1 MVDQIL
7 ILKLHHGNNLYITK
21 KKTETMRKKLYFHH
35 LLLGMA
41 IFMCSCSENEDSI
54 PASPGDAISFSAAT
68 PQSRTYYS
76 DSLQLD
82 WEADDQIGIYSAEAN
97 ALTEDQDKPKNAE
110 YKITPIYNDG
120 DHKHH
125 ADFVPVRDVLKWGS
139 YDDHTF
145 YGAYPA
151 ERIETYPDEV
161 DMKGI
166 FQMKYMTNQVC
177 TVNPLDNNTNMYTTT
192 PDMKNAYM
200 VAKNTLPPTSDEH
213 VLLTFRPVMTTLQ
226 INVTAG
232 STGSDIGTGI
242 IPEPTTITGVSVIMP
257 KALKDGKFLYNV
269 DKSKLKEGSVLDD
282 TKESVFVSF
291 NNNGERYIKLNPG
304 EKISFLV
311 FLPPVLM
318 DGSTGDAA
326 KLRIHTTGYQN
337 YVIPMNVNLQQE
349 YKFDI
354 ILPDFDPERIQPNNW
369 MSYMDGKVYVSQL
382 SIPGSYR
389 NLQSIPAGNLLNM
402 GVRALD
408 LRSATG
414 DEMKTI
420 TEEIESFL
428 KNNDQE
434 FVIALCGDV
443 STVSST
449 KMIDFNADMTL
460 ANARGKIL
468 VINENMS
475 DITFYNDYSEDK
487 YNENEAK
494 YVIDNLIR
502 IGNNVSRAW
511 TVTYCAYDNM
521 PKYIVKS
528 SNKAIYDHIVNTQEV
543 NTGIVMIPYACTENV
558 VGESSTGPVERFQ
571 TYGDLFTQSIID
583 CNFKFIHQFANK

>member
-1 MVDQIL
+1 
-7 ILKLHHGNNLYITK
+7 
-21 KKTETMRKKLYFHH
+21 MRRKLYFHH

-41 IFMCSCSENEDSI
+41 IFMGSCRENEDSI
-54 PASPGDAISFSAAT
+54 PANPGDAISFSAAM

-76 DSLQLD
+76 EWLQLD
-82 WEADDQIGIYSAEAN
+82 WEKDDQIGIYSAEAN

-110 YKITPIYNDG
+110 YKITKIYNDEG
-120 DHKHH
+120 HEHH
-125 ADFVPVRDVLKWGS
+125 ADFAPVGDGLKWGS
-139 YDDHTF
+139 YNDHTF

-151 ERIETYPDEV
+151 ERIEAYPDER
-161 DMKGI
+161 DMKGM
-166 FQMKYMTNQVC
+166 FEMKYMTNQVC
-177 TVNPLDNNTNMYTTT
+177 SVSSTVSPYTTT

-200 VAKNTLPPTSDEH
+200 VAKNTLPPISDEH

-257 KALKDGKFLYNV
+257 RALNNGEFLYDV
-269 DKSKLKEGSVLDD
+269 DNSKLKEGSVLDD

-291 NNNGERYIKLNPG
+291 NNNGERYIKLNAG

-337 YVIPMNVNLQQE
+337 YAIPMNVNLQQE

-354 ILPDFDPERIQPNNW
+354 KLPDFDPERIQPNNW
-369 MSYMDGKVYVSQL
+369 MSYMDDRVYVWQL

-389 NLQSIPAGNLLNM
+389 KLQSIPAGNLLNM

-420 TEEIESFL
+420 TGEIKSFL
-428 KNNDQE
+428 DQNSQE
-434 FVIALCGDV
+434 FVIALCGAG
-443 STVSST
+443 SSISSD
-449 KMIDFNADMTL
+449 KVISFNADMTL
-460 ANARGKIL
+460 AQARGKIL
-468 VINENMS
+468 VINEDDS
-475 DITFYNDYSEDK
+475 DITFNYYYTDSNTAISKLTAIGK
-487 YNENEAK
+487 YT
-494 YVIDNLIR
+494 D
-502 IGNNVSRAW
+502 RAW
-511 TVTYCAYDNM
+511 TVTYCANDNM
-521 PKYIVKS
+521 SQSEVGS
-528 SNKAIYDHIVNTQEV
+528 SNKAIYEHIVNTQEG
-543 NTGIVMIPYACTENV
+543 NTGIVMIPYACTQKISGEPGTGM
-558 VGESSTGPVERFQ
+558 VGYIP

-583 CNFKFIHQFANK
+583 CNFKFIHQFANQ

>member
-1 MVDQIL
+1 
-7 ILKLHHGNNLYITK
+7 
-21 KKTETMRKKLYFHH
+21 MRKKLYFHQ
-35 LLLGMA
+35 LLLGLA
-41 IFMCSCSENEDSI
+41 FFMSSCSENEDSI
-54 PASPGDAISFSAAT
+54 PANPGDAISFSAAT
-68 PQSRTYYS
+68 PQSRTCYS
-76 DSLQLD
+76 ESEWLQLD
-82 WEADDQIGIYSAEAN
+82 WEKDDQIGIYSAEAN

-110 YKITPIYNDG
+110 YKITTIYNDEG
-120 DHKHH
+120 HEHH
-125 ADFVPVRDVLKWGS
+125 ADFAPVGYGLKWGS
-139 YDDHTF
+139 YYDHTF

-151 ERIETYPDEV
+151 ERIETYPNEEN
-161 DMKGI
+161 MKGI

-177 TVNPLDNNTNMYTTT
+177 TVSSVENSVYNTT

-200 VAKNTLPPTSDEH
+200 VAKNTLPPNSKDH
-213 VLLTFRPVMTTLQ
+213 VLLSFRPVMTTLQ

-232 STGSDIGTGI
+232 STSSDIGTGI

-257 KALKDGKFLYNV
+257 RALKDGKFLYDV
-269 DKSKLKEGSVLDD
+269 DKSTLKEGSVLDG

-291 NNNGERYIKLNPG
+291 DNNGERYIKLNAG
-304 EKISFLV
+304 EKISFLA

-318 DGSTGDAA
+318 DGTEGNAA

-354 ILPDFDPERIQPNNW
+354 KLPDFDPERIQPNNW
-369 MSYMDGKVYVSQL
+369 MSYMDDKVYVWQL

-420 TEEIESFL
+420 TGEIESFL
-428 KNNDQE
+428 DKNSQE
-434 FVIALCGDV
+434 FVIALCKVG
-443 STVSST
+443 SSISSDN
-449 KMIDFNADMTL
+449 KVISFNADMTL
-460 ANARGKIL
+460 AEARGKIL
-468 VINENMS
+468 VIHEGDS
-475 DITFYNDYSEDK
+475 GITFNDYNDSNTAISTLTAIGK
-487 YNENEAK
+487 YT
-494 YVIDNLIR
+494 D
-502 IGNNVSRAW
+502 RAW

-521 PKYIVKS
+521 LQSEVEI
-528 SNKAIYDHIVNTQEV
+528 SNKAIYGHIVKTQEG
-543 NTGIVMIPYACTENV
+543 NTGIVMIPYACTQNV
-558 VGESSTGPVERFQ
+558 GGEPGSGIPKLYH

>member
-1 MVDQIL
+1 M
-7 ILKLHHGNNLYITK
+7 
-21 KKTETMRKKLYFHH
+21 
-35 LLLGMA
+35 LGMA
-41 IFMCSCSENEDSI
+41 IFMSSCSENEDSI
-54 PASPGDAISFSAAT
+54 PANPGDAISFSAAT

-76 DSLQLD
+76 SKLQLD
-82 WEADDQIGIYSAEAN
+82 WVEDDRIGIYSAEAN
-97 ALTEDQDKPKNAE
+97 ELDADKNKPKNAE
-110 YKITPIYNDG
+110 YEITNIYNDEV
-120 DHKHH
+120 HEHH
-125 ADFVPVRDVLKWGS
+125 ADFTHVGNVLKWGS
-139 YDDHTF
+139 YNDHTF

-151 ERIETYPDEV
+151 ERIETYPDEG
-161 DMKGI
+161 DMKGM
-166 FQMKYMTNQVC
+166 FEMKYMTNQVC

-200 VAKNTLPPTSDEH
+200 VAKKTLPPNSKDH

-257 KALKDGKFLYNV
+257 GALKDGEFLYDV
-269 DKSKLKEGSVLDD
+269 DNRKLKEGSVLDG

-291 NNNGERYIKLNPG
+291 NNNGKRYIKLNPG

-318 DGSTGDAA
+318 DGTEGNAA

-354 ILPDFDPERIQPNNW
+354 KLPDFDPERIQPNNW
-369 MSYMDGKVYVSQL
+369 MSYMDDKVYVWQL

-420 TEEIESFL
+420 TGEIESFL
-428 KNNDQE
+428 DKNSQE
-434 FVIALCGDV
+434 FVIALCNAG
-443 STVSST
+443 SSISSD
-449 KMIDFNADMTL
+449 KVISFSAEMTL
-460 ANARGKIL
+460 AEARGKIL
-468 VINENMS
+468 VINEGDS
-475 DITFYNDYSEDK
+475 GITFNDYTDS
-487 YNENEAK
+487 NTA
-494 YVIDNLIR
+494 ISTLTA
-502 IGNNVSRAW
+502 IGRYTDRAW
-511 TVTYCAYDNM
+511 TVTYCAYDEMSESDIAN
-521 PKYIVKS
+521 
-528 SNKAIYDHIVNTQEV
+528 SNKAIYEHIVNTQEG
-543 NTGIVMIPYACTENV
+543 NTGIVMIPYACTQKISNSGSGV
-558 VGESSTGPVERFQ
+558 VGYIS

-583 CNFKFIHQFANK
+583 CNFKFIHQFAN

>member
-1 MVDQIL
+1 
-7 ILKLHHGNNLYITK
+7 
-21 KKTETMRKKLYFHH
+21 MRRKLYFHH

-41 IFMCSCSENEDSI
+41 IFMGSCSENEDSI
-54 PASPGDAISFSAAT
+54 PASPGDAISFSAAS

-76 DSLQLD
+76 DWLQLD
-82 WEADDQIGIYSAEAN
+82 WVKDDQIGIYSAEAN

-110 YKITPIYNDG
+110 YKITTIYNDE

-125 ADFVPVRDVLKWGS
+125 ADFAPVGDGLKWGS
-139 YDDHTF
+139 YNDHTF

-200 VAKNTLPPTSDEH
+200 VAKKTLPPNSKDH

-269 DKSKLKEGSVLDD
+269 DNSKLNDGTVLKG

-291 NNNGERYIKLNPG
+291 DKNGERYIKLNAG

-311 FLPPVLM
+311 FLPPVPM

-354 ILPDFDPERIQPNNW
+354 KLPDFDPERIQPNNW
-369 MSYMDGKVYVSQL
+369 MSYMDNKVYISQL

-414 DEMKTI
+414 DGMKTI

-428 KNNDQE
+428 DKNSQE
-434 FVIALCGDV
+434 FVIALCKAR
-443 STVSST
+443 SSISSD
-449 KMIDFNADMTL
+449 KVISFNADMTL
-460 ANARGKIL
+460 DDARGNIL
-468 VINENMS
+468 VINEGDS
-475 DITFYNDYSEDK
+475 GITFKDYNNSET
-487 YNENEAK
+487 A
-494 YVIDNLIR
+494 ISTLTA
-502 IGNNVSRAW
+502 IGNNTDREW
-511 TVTYCAYDNM
+511 TVTYCANDDM
-521 PKYIVKS
+521 LQSEVGS
-528 SNKAIYDHIVNTQEV
+528 SNKAIYDHIVKTQEG
-543 NTGIVMIPYACTENV
+543 NTGIVMIPYACTQNV
-558 VGESSTGPVERFQ
+558 GGESSTGPVERFQ

>member
-1 MVDQIL
+1 
-7 ILKLHHGNNLYITK
+7 
-21 KKTETMRKKLYFHH
+21 MRKKLYFHH
-35 LLLGMA
+35 LMLGMA
-41 IFMCSCSENEDSI
+41 IFMSSCSENEDSI
-54 PASPGDAISFSAAT
+54 PASPGDAISFSATT

-76 DSLQLD
+76 DWLQLD
-82 WEADDQIGIYSAEAN
+82 WVEDDRIGIYSAEAK
-97 ALTEDQDKPKNAE
+97 ALEADINKPKNAAV
-110 YKITPIYNDG
+110 YKITTIYNDE

-125 ADFVPVRDVLKWGS
+125 ADFAPVGDGLKWGS
-139 YDDHTF
+139 YNDHTF

-177 TVNPLDNNTNMYTTT
+177 SVSPVENSVYNTT

-257 KALKDGKFLYNV
+257 RALKDGKFLYDV
-269 DKSKLKEGSVLDD
+269 DKSTLKEGSVLDG

-291 NNNGERYIKLNPG
+291 DYNDERYIKLNAG
-304 EKISFLV
+304 EKISFLA

-318 DGSTGDAA
+318 DGTEGNAA

-337 YVIPMNVNLQQE
+337 YVIPMNVDLQQE

-354 ILPDFDPERIQPNNW
+354 KLPDFAPERIQPNNW
-369 MSYMDGKVYVSQL
+369 MSYMDDKVYVWQL

-420 TEEIESFL
+420 TGEIESFL
-428 KNNDQE
+428 DKNSQE
-434 FVIALCGDV
+434 FVIALCNAG
-443 STVSST
+443 SSISSD
-449 KMIDFNADMTL
+449 KKVISFSAEMTL
-460 ANARGKIL
+460 AEARGKIL
-468 VINENMS
+468 VINEGDS
-475 DITFYNDYSEDK
+475 GITFNDYTDSNAAISTLTAIGK
-487 YNENEAK
+487 YT
-494 YVIDNLIR
+494 D
-502 IGNNVSRAW
+502 RAW

-521 PKYIVKS
+521 SQSEVGS
-528 SNKAIYDHIVNTQEV
+528 SNKAIYDHIVKTQEG
-543 NTGIVMIPYACTENV
+543 NTGIVMIPYACTQKILNSGSGV
-558 VGESSTGPVERFQ
+558 VDYIS

>member
-1 MVDQIL
+1 
-7 ILKLHHGNNLYITK
+7 
-21 KKTETMRKKLYFHH
+21 MRKKLYFHQ
-35 LLLGMA
+35 LLLGLA

-76 DSLQLD
+76 DWLQLD
-82 WEADDQIGIYSAEAN
+82 WEKYDRIGIYSAEAN
-97 ALTEDQDKPKNAE
+97 ELEADKNKPKNAE
-110 YKITPIYNDG
+110 YEITKIYNDEV
-120 DHKHH
+120 HEHH
-125 ADFVPVRDVLKWGS
+125 ADFIPVRDILKWGS

-151 ERIETYPDEV
+151 ERIEAYPDEG
-161 DMKGI
+161 DLKGI

-177 TVNPLDNNTNMYTTT
+177 SVSSSTSPYTTT

-200 VAKNTLPPTSDEH
+200 VAKNILPPTSDEH

-269 DKSKLKEGSVLDD
+269 DKSKLNDGSVLDR

-291 NNNGERYIKLNPG
+291 DNNGERYIKLDAG

-354 ILPDFDPERIQPNNW
+354 KLPNFDPERIQPNNW

-408 LRSATG
+408 LRSATE
-414 DEMKTI
+414 DEIKTI
-420 TEEIESFL
+420 TGEIESFL
-428 KNNDQE
+428 DKNSQE
-434 FVIALCGDV
+434 FVIALCNAG
-443 STVSST
+443 SSISSN
-449 KMIDFNADMTL
+449 MAFNADMTL
-460 ANARGKIL
+460 AEARGKIL
-468 VINENMS
+468 VINEGDS
-475 DITFYNDYSEDK
+475 GITFNGYTDSKTAISTLTDIGK
-487 YNENEAK
+487 YT
-494 YVIDNLIR
+494 D
-502 IGNNVSRAW
+502 RAC

-521 PKYIVKS
+521 PQDIVKS
-528 SNKAIYDHIVNTQEV
+528 SNKAIYDHIVKTQEG
-543 NTGIVMIPYACTENV
+543 NTGIVMIPYACTQNV
-558 VGESSTGPVERFQ
+558 GGGPGAGKPQLFQ

-583 CNFKFIHQFANK
+583 CNFKFIHQFAN

>member
-1 MVDQIL
+1 
-7 ILKLHHGNNLYITK
+7 
-21 KKTETMRKKLYFHH
+21 MRKKLYFHH

-41 IFMCSCSENEDSI
+41 IFMGSCSKNEDSI
-54 PASPGDAISFSAAT
+54 PANPGDAISFSAAT

-76 DSLQLD
+76 EWLQLD
-82 WEADDQIGIYSAEAN
+82 WEENDQIGIYSAEAN
-97 ALTEDQDKPKNAE
+97 ALEADKDKPKSAK
-110 YKITPIYNDG
+110 YIITEIIEESG
-120 DHKHH
+120 HEHH
-125 ADFVPVRDVLKWGS
+125 ANFAPVGDGLKWGS
-139 YDDHTF
+139 YNDHTF

-151 ERIETYPDEV
+151 KRIETYPNEGDL
-161 DMKGI
+161 KGI

-177 TVNPLDNNTNMYTTT
+177 TVSSSASPYTTT
-192 PDMKNAYM
+192 PNMKNAYM
-200 VAKNTLPPTSDEH
+200 VAKNTLPPTSDDH
-213 VLLTFRPVMTTLQ
+213 VLLSFKPVMTTLQ

-232 STGSDIGTGI
+232 RTGSDIGTGI

-257 KALKDGKFLYNV
+257 RALKDGKFLYNV
-269 DKSKLKEGSVLDD
+269 DNSKLNDGSVLEG

-291 NNNGERYIKLNPG
+291 DNNGERYIKLKAG

-318 DGSTGDAA
+318 DGNTGDAA

-354 ILPDFDPERIQPNNW
+354 KLPDFDPERIQPNNW
-369 MSYMDGKVYVSQL
+369 MSYMDDKVYVWQL

-420 TEEIESFL
+420 TGEIESFL
-428 KNNDQE
+428 NNNSQE
-434 FVIALCGDV
+434 FVIALCGDG

-460 ANARGKIL
+460 AEARGKIL

-494 YVIDNLIR
+494 YVIDNLIS
-502 IGNNVSRAW
+502 IGNNVSKAW

-521 PKYIVKS
+521 SQSEVGS
-528 SNKAIYDHIVNTQEV
+528 SNKAIYEHIVNTQEG
-543 NTGIVMIPYACTENV
+543 NTGIVMIPYACTQKILGESGSGV
-558 VGESSTGPVERFQ
+558 VGYIS

>member
-1 MVDQIL
+1 
-7 ILKLHHGNNLYITK
+7 
-21 KKTETMRKKLYFHH
+21 MRKKLYFHH
-35 LLLGMA
+35 LMLGMA
-41 IFMCSCSENEDSI
+41 IFMSSCSKNEDSI
-54 PASPGDAISFSAAT
+54 PANPGDAISFSAAT

-82 WEADDQIGIYSAEAN
+82 WVKYDRIGIYSAEAN
-97 ALTEDQDKPKNAE
+97 ALDADKDKPKSAE
-110 YKITPIYNDG
+110 YEITDIYNDEV
-120 DHKHH
+120 HEHH
-125 ADFVPVRDVLKWGS
+125 ADFTHVGNVLKWGS

-151 ERIETYPDEV
+151 ERIVTYPNEG

-200 VAKNTLPPTSDEH
+200 VAKKTLPPTSDDH
-213 VLLTFRPVMTTLQ
+213 VLLSFRPVMTTLQ

-257 KALKDGKFLYNV
+257 RALNNGEFLYDV
-269 DKSKLKEGSVLDD
+269 DNSELKEGSVLDD

-291 NNNGERYIKLNPG
+291 NNNGERYIKLNEG

-369 MSYMDGKVYVSQL
+369 MSYMDDKVYVSQL

-408 LRSATG
+408 LRSATE
-414 DEMKTI
+414 DEIKTI
-420 TEEIESFL
+420 TGEIESFL
-428 KNNDQE
+428 DQNSQE
-434 FVIALCGDV
+434 FVIALCAADG
-443 STVSST
+443 SISSD
-449 KMIDFNADMTL
+449 KVIPFYADMTL
-460 ANARGKIL
+460 AEARGGIL
-468 VINENMS
+468 VINKNMS
-475 DITFYNDYSEDK
+475 DITFNDYTNSETAISTLTD
-487 YNENEAK
+487 
-494 YVIDNLIR
+494 
-502 IGNNVSRAW
+502 IGKNINKVW
-511 TVTYCAYDNM
+511 TVTYCANDNM
-521 PKYIVKS
+521 SQSEVGS
-528 SNKAIYDHIVNTQEV
+528 SNKAIYDHIVKTQEG
-543 NTGIVMIPYACTENV
+543 NTGIVMIPYACTQNV
-558 VGESSTGPVERFQ
+558 GGGPGAGMP
-571 TYGDLFTQSIID
+571 TYGDLFAQSIID

>member
-1 MVDQIL
+1 
-7 ILKLHHGNNLYITK
+7 
-21 KKTETMRKKLYFHH
+21 MRKKLYFHH
-35 LLLGMA
+35 LMLGMA

-68 PQSRTYYS
+68 PQSRTCYS
-76 DSLQLD
+76 DSEWLQLD
-82 WEADDQIGIYSAEAN
+82 WVEDDRIGIYSAEAN

-110 YKITPIYNDG
+110 YIIYNDEG
-120 DHKHH
+120 HEHH
-125 ADFVPVRDVLKWGS
+125 ADFAPVDNVLKWGS
-139 YDDHTF
+139 YNDHTF

-151 ERIETYPDEV
+151 ERIEAYPNEG
-161 DMKGI
+161 DMKGM
-166 FQMKYMTNQVC
+166 FEMKYMTNQVC
-177 TVNPLDNNTNMYTTT
+177 SVSSSTSPYTTT

-257 KALKDGKFLYNV
+257 RALNNGEFLYDV
-269 DKSKLKEGSVLDD
+269 DNSELKEGSVLDD

-337 YVIPMNVNLQQE
+337 YVIPMNVDLQQE

-354 ILPDFDPERIQPNNW
+354 KLPDFDPERIQPNNW
-369 MSYMDGKVYVSQL
+369 MSYMDDKVYVSQL

-408 LRSATG
+408 LRLAG

-428 KNNDQE
+428 GKNSQE
-434 FVIALCGDV
+434 FVIALCKAG
-443 STVSST
+443 SSISS
-449 KMIDFNADMTL
+449 KKVKVIPFNADMTL
-460 ANARGKIL
+460 ADARGKIL
-468 VINENMS
+468 VINEVES
-475 DITFYNDYSEDK
+475 GITFNGYTDSNTAISTLTD
-487 YNENEAK
+487 
-494 YVIDNLIR
+494 
-502 IGNNVSRAW
+502 IGKNINKVW

-521 PKYIVKS
+521 PQDIVKS
-528 SNKAIYDHIVNTQEV
+528 SNKAIYDHIVKTQEG
-543 NTGIVMIPYACTENV
+543 NTGIVMIPYACTQNV
-558 VGESSTGPVERFQ
+558 GGGPGAGMQQLFQ

>member
-1 MVDQIL
+1 
-7 ILKLHHGNNLYITK
+7 
-21 KKTETMRKKLYFHH
+21 MRKKLYFHH
-35 LLLGMA
+35 LMLGMA
-41 IFMCSCSENEDSI
+41 IFMSSCSKNEDSI
-54 PASPGDAISFSAAT
+54 PANPGDAISFSAAT

-76 DSLQLD
+76 EWLQLD
-82 WEADDQIGIYSAEAN
+82 WVEDDRIGIYSAEAN
-97 ALTEDQDKPKNAE
+97 ALEADKNKPKNAE
-110 YKITPIYNDG
+110 YKIIKIYKDEG
-120 DHKHH
+120 HEHH
-125 ADFVPVRDVLKWGS
+125 ADFAPVGDGLKWGS
-139 YDDHTF
+139 YNDHTF

-151 ERIETYPDEV
+151 ERIETYPNEV

-177 TVNPLDNNTNMYTTT
+177 SVSSVENSVYNTT

-257 KALKDGKFLYNV
+257 KALKDGEFLYDV
-269 DKSKLKEGSVLDD
+269 DNSKLKEGSVLGA

-291 NNNGERYIKLNPG
+291 DYNGERYIKLKSG
-304 EKISFLV
+304 EKISFLA

-318 DGSTGDAA
+318 DGTEGNAA

-337 YVIPMNVNLQQE
+337 YVIPMDANLQQE

-354 ILPDFDPERIQPNNW
+354 KLPDFDPERIQPNNW
-369 MSYMDGKVYVSQL
+369 MSYMDDKVYIWQL

-414 DEMKTI
+414 DEMNTI
-420 TEEIESFL
+420 TGEIESFL
-428 KNNDQE
+428 NNNSQE
-434 FVIALCGDV
+434 FVIALCGDG

-460 ANARGKIL
+460 AEARGQIL
-468 VINENMS
+468 VINEGDS
-475 DITFYNDYSEDK
+475 GITFKDYTDSK
-487 YNENEAK
+487 TA
-494 YVIDNLIR
+494 ISTLTA
-502 IGNNVSRAW
+502 IGRYTDRAW
-511 TVTYCAYDNM
+511 TVTYCAYDKMSESDIAN
-521 PKYIVKS
+521 
-528 SNKAIYDHIVNTQEV
+528 SNKAIYEHIVNTQEG
-543 NTGIVMIPYACTENV
+543 NTGIVMIPYACTQKILNSGSGV
-558 VGESSTGPVERFQ
+558 VDYIS

-583 CNFKFIHQFANK
+583 CNFKFIHQFAN

>member
-1 MVDQIL
+1 
-7 ILKLHHGNNLYITK
+7 
-21 KKTETMRKKLYFHH
+21 MRKKLYFHH
-35 LLLGMA
+35 LMLGMA
-41 IFMCSCSENEDSI
+41 IFMSSCSENEDSI
-54 PASPGDAISFSAAT
+54 PANPGDAISFSAAT

-76 DSLQLD
+76 SKLQLD
-82 WEADDQIGIYSAEAN
+82 WVEDDRIGIYSAEAN
-97 ALTEDQDKPKNAE
+97 ELDADKNKPKNAE
-110 YKITPIYNDG
+110 YEITNIYNDEV
-120 DHKHH
+120 HEHH
-125 ADFVPVRDVLKWGS
+125 ADFTHVGNVLKWGS
-139 YDDHTF
+139 YNDHTF

-151 ERIETYPDEV
+151 ERIETYPDEG
-161 DMKGI
+161 DMKGM
-166 FQMKYMTNQVC
+166 FEMKYMTNQVC

-200 VAKNTLPPTSDEH
+200 VAKKTLPPNSKDH

-257 KALKDGKFLYNV
+257 GALKDGEFLYDV
-269 DKSKLKEGSVLDD
+269 DNRKLKEGSVLDG

-291 NNNGERYIKLNPG
+291 NNNGKRYIKLNPG

-318 DGSTGDAA
+318 DGTEGNAA

-354 ILPDFDPERIQPNNW
+354 KLPDFDPERIQPNNW
-369 MSYMDGKVYVSQL
+369 MSYMDDKVYVWQL

-420 TEEIESFL
+420 TGEIESFL
-428 KNNDQE
+428 DKNSQE
-434 FVIALCGDV
+434 FVIALCNAG
-443 STVSST
+443 SSISSD
-449 KMIDFNADMTL
+449 KVISFSAEMTL
-460 ANARGKIL
+460 AEARGKIL
-468 VINENMS
+468 VINEGDS
-475 DITFYNDYSEDK
+475 GITFNDYTDS
-487 YNENEAK
+487 NTA
-494 YVIDNLIR
+494 ISTLTA
-502 IGNNVSRAW
+502 IGRYTDRAW
-511 TVTYCAYDNM
+511 TVTYCAYDEMSESDIAN
-521 PKYIVKS
+521 
-528 SNKAIYDHIVNTQEV
+528 SNKAIYEHIVNTQEG
-543 NTGIVMIPYACTENV
+543 NTGIVMIPYACTQKISNSGSGV
-558 VGESSTGPVERFQ
+558 VGYIS

-583 CNFKFIHQFANK
+583 CNFKFIHQFAN

>member
-7 ILKLHHGNNLYITK
+7 ILELHHGNNLYITK

-54 PASPGDAISFSAAT
+54 PASPGDAISFSAAS

-76 DSLQLD
+76 SKLQLD
-82 WEADDQIGIYSAEAN
+82 WVEDDRIGIYSAEAN
-97 ALTEDQDKPKNAE
+97 ELDADKNKPKNAE
-110 YKITPIYNDG
+110 YEITNIYNDEV
-120 DHKHH
+120 HEHH
-125 ADFVPVRDVLKWGS
+125 ADFAHVDNVLKWGS
-139 YDDHTF
+139 YNDHTF

-151 ERIETYPDEV
+151 ERIETYPDGG
-161 DMKGI
+161 DMKGM
-166 FQMKYMTNQVC
+166 FEMKYMTNQVC
-177 TVNPLDNNTNMYTTT
+177 SVSSSTSPYTTT

-226 INVTAG
+226 INVTAA

-242 IPEPTTITGVSVIMP
+242 ISEPTTITGVSVIMP

-269 DKSKLKEGSVLDD
+269 DKSILNDGSVLDG

-291 NNNGERYIKLNPG
+291 DKNGERYIKLKPG

-311 FLPPVLM
+311 FLPPVPM

-354 ILPDFDPERIQPNNW
+354 KLPDFDPERIQPNNW
-369 MSYMDGKVYVSQL
+369 MSYMDDKVYVSQL

-408 LRSATG
+408 LRSATEDG
-414 DEMKTI
+414 MKTI
-420 TEEIESFL
+420 TKEIESFL
-428 KNNDQE
+428 DKNSQE
-434 FVIALCGDV
+434 FVIALCKAG
-443 STVSST
+443 SSISS
-449 KMIDFNADMTL
+449 KKVIPFNADMTL
-460 ANARGKIL
+460 ADARGKIL
-468 VINENMS
+468 VINEGDSGIKFNGYTDS
-475 DITFYNDYSEDK
+475 NTAISTLTAIGK
-487 YNENEAK
+487 YT
-494 YVIDNLIR
+494 D
-502 IGNNVSRAW
+502 RAW
-511 TVTYCAYDNM
+511 TVTYCANDDM
-521 PKYIVKS
+521 LQSEVGS
-528 SNKAIYDHIVNTQEV
+528 SNKAIYDHIVKTQEG
-543 NTGIVMIPYACTENV
+543 NTGIVMIPYACTQNV
-558 VGESSTGPVERFQ
+558 GGGPGAGMPQLFQ
-571 TYGDLFTQSIID
+571 TYGDLFAQSIID

>member
-1 MVDQIL
+1 
-7 ILKLHHGNNLYITK
+7 
-21 KKTETMRKKLYFHH
+21 
-35 LLLGMA
+35 
-41 IFMCSCSENEDSI
+41 
-54 PASPGDAISFSAAT
+54 
-68 PQSRTYYS
+68 
-76 DSLQLD
+76 
-82 WEADDQIGIYSAEAN
+82 
-97 ALTEDQDKPKNAE
+97 
-110 YKITPIYNDG
+110 
-120 DHKHH
+120 
-125 ADFVPVRDVLKWGS
+125 
-139 YDDHTF
+139 
-145 YGAYPA
+145 
-151 ERIETYPDEV
+151 
-161 DMKGI
+161 
-166 FQMKYMTNQVC
+166 
-177 TVNPLDNNTNMYTTT
+177 
-192 PDMKNAYM
+192 MKNAYM

-257 KALKDGKFLYNV
+257 GALKDGKFLYNV
-269 DKSKLKEGSVLDD
+269 DNSKLNDGSVLVG

-291 NNNGERYIKLNPG
+291 DNNGKRYIKLNPG

-354 ILPDFDPERIQPNNW
+354 KLPDFDPERIQPNNW
-369 MSYMDGKVYVSQL
+369 MSYMDDKVYVSQL

-414 DEMKTI
+414 DEMNTI
-420 TEEIESFL
+420 TKEIESFL
-428 KNNDQE
+428 DKNSQE

-449 KMIDFNADMTL
+449 RMNDFNADMTL

-468 VINENMS
+468 VINEGDS
-475 DITFYNDYSEDK
+475 GITFKDYKNSETAISTLTAIGK
-487 YNENEAK
+487 YT
-494 YVIDNLIR
+494 D
-502 IGNNVSRAW
+502 RAW
-511 TVTYCAYDNM
+511 TVTYCANDNM
-521 PKYIVKS
+521 LQSEVGS
-528 SNKAIYDHIVNTQEV
+528 SNKAIYDHIVNTQEG
-543 NTGIVMIPYACTENV
+543 NTGIVMIPYACTQNV
-558 VGESSTGPVERFQ
+558 VGESGAGMPQLFQ
-571 TYGDLFTQSIID
+571 TYGDLFAQSIID

>member
-1 MVDQIL
+1 
-7 ILKLHHGNNLYITK
+7 
-21 KKTETMRKKLYFHH
+21 MRKKLYFHH
-35 LLLGMA
+35 LMLGMA
-41 IFMCSCSENEDSI
+41 IFMSSCSENEDSI
-54 PASPGDAISFSAAT
+54 PASPGDAISFSATT

-76 DSLQLD
+76 DWLQLD
-82 WEADDQIGIYSAEAN
+82 WVEDDRIGIYSAEAN
-97 ALTEDQDKPKNAE
+97 ALEADKNKPKNAE
-110 YKITPIYNDG
+110 YIITEIIEESG
-120 DHKHH
+120 HEHH
-125 ADFVPVRDVLKWGS
+125 ADFAPVGDGLKWGS
-139 YDDHTF
+139 YNDHTF

-177 TVNPLDNNTNMYTTT
+177 SVSSVKNSVYNTT

-257 KALKDGKFLYNV
+257 KALKDGEFLYDV
-269 DKSKLKEGSVLDD
+269 DNSKLKEGSVLDG

-291 NNNGERYIKLNPG
+291 DYNGERYIKLKSG

-318 DGSTGDAA
+318 DGNTGDAA

-337 YVIPMNVNLQQE
+337 YVIPMNDNLQQE

-354 ILPDFDPERIQPNNW
+354 KLPDFAPERIQPNNW
-369 MSYMDGKVYVSQL
+369 MSYMDDKVYVWQL

-420 TEEIESFL
+420 TGEIESFL
-428 KNNDQE
+428 DKNSQE
-434 FVIALCGDV
+434 FVIALCNAG
-443 STVSST
+443 SSISSN
-449 KMIDFNADMTL
+449 KVKVIPFNADMTL
-460 ANARGKIL
+460 DDARGKIL
-468 VINENMS
+468 VINEGDS
-475 DITFYNDYSEDK
+475 GITFKNYTNSNAAISTLTAIGK
-487 YNENEAK
+487 YT
-494 YVIDNLIR
+494 D
-502 IGNNVSRAW
+502 RAW

-521 PKYIVKS
+521 SQSEVGS
-528 SNKAIYDHIVNTQEV
+528 SNKAIYDHIVKTQEG
-543 NTGIVMIPYACTENV
+543 NTGIVMIPYACTQKISNSGSGV
-558 VGESSTGPVERFQ
+558 VGYIS

-583 CNFKFIHQFANK
+583 CNFKFIHQFAN

>member
-1 MVDQIL
+1 
-7 ILKLHHGNNLYITK
+7 
-21 KKTETMRKKLYFHH
+21 MRKKLYFHH
-35 LLLGMA
+35 LMLGMA
-41 IFMCSCSENEDSI
+41 IFMSSCSKNEDSI
-54 PASPGDAISFSAAT
+54 PANPGDAISFSAAT

-76 DSLQLD
+76 EWLQLD
-82 WEADDQIGIYSAEAN
+82 WVKDDQIGIYSAEAN
-97 ALTEDQDKPKNAE
+97 ALEADINKPKNAV
-110 YKITPIYNDG
+110 YNITTIYNDG

-125 ADFVPVRDVLKWGS
+125 ADFVPVGDDVLKWGS
-139 YDDHTF
+139 YNDHTF

-242 IPEPTTITGVSVIMP
+242 IPEPTTLTGVSVIMP
-257 KALKDGKFLYNV
+257 KALKDGKFLYAV
-269 DKSKLKEGSVLDD
+269 DNSKLNDGSVLDG

-291 NNNGERYIKLNPG
+291 DNNGERYIKLKSG

-337 YVIPMNVNLQQE
+337 YVIPMNVDLQQE

-354 ILPDFDPERIQPNNW
+354 KLPYFDPERIQPNNW
-369 MSYMDGKVYVSQL
+369 MSYMDDKVYVSQL

-414 DEMKTI
+414 DEMNTI
-420 TEEIESFL
+420 TKEIESFL
-428 KNNDQE
+428 DKNSQE
-434 FVIALCGDV
+434 FVIALCNAG
-443 STVSST
+443 SSISSN
-449 KMIDFNADMTL
+449 KVKVIPFNADMTL
-460 ANARGKIL
+460 ADARGKIL
-468 VINENMS
+468 VINEGES
-475 DITFYNDYSEDK
+475 GITFKNYTNSNAAISTLTAIGK
-487 YNENEAK
+487 YT
-494 YVIDNLIR
+494 D
-502 IGNNVSRAW
+502 RAW

-521 PKYIVKS
+521 SQSEVGS
-528 SNKAIYDHIVNTQEV
+528 SNKAIYDHIVKTQEG
-543 NTGIVMIPYACTENV
+543 NTGIVMIPYACTEKV
-558 VGESSTGPVERFQ
+558 QSVESSGTYELYS
-571 TYGDLFTQSIID
+571 TYGDLFAQSIID
-583 CNFKFIHQFANK
+583 CNFKFIHQFAINKIKK

>member
-1 MVDQIL
+1 
-7 ILKLHHGNNLYITK
+7 
-21 KKTETMRKKLYFHH
+21 MRKKLYFHH
-35 LLLGMA
+35 LMLSMA
-41 IFMCSCSENEDSI
+41 IFMGSCSENEDSI
-54 PASPGDAISFSAAT
+54 PASPGDAISFSATT

-76 DSLQLD
+76 DWLQLD
-82 WEADDQIGIYSAEAN
+82 WVKDDQIGIYSAEAN
-97 ALTEDQDKPKNAE
+97 ALEADKNKPKNAE
-110 YKITPIYNDG
+110 YKITTIYNDE

-125 ADFVPVRDVLKWGS
+125 ADFAPVGDGLKWGS
-139 YDDHTF
+139 YNDHTF

-177 TVNPLDNNTNMYTTT
+177 SVSSVENSVYNTT

-200 VAKNTLPPTSDEH
+200 VAKNTLPPTSDDH
-213 VLLTFRPVMTTLQ
+213 VLLSFRPVMTTLR

-257 KALKDGKFLYNV
+257 KALKNGEFLYDV
-269 DKSKLKEGSVLDD
+269 DKSTLKEGSVLDG

-291 NNNGERYIKLNPG
+291 DNNGERYIKLKSG

-318 DGSTGDAA
+318 DGSTGNVA

-337 YVIPMNVNLQQE
+337 YVIPMDANLQQE

-354 ILPDFDPERIQPNNW
+354 KLPDFDPERIQPNNW
-369 MSYMDGKVYVSQL
+369 MSYMDDKVYIWQL

-420 TEEIESFL
+420 TGEIESFL
-428 KNNDQE
+428 DKNSQE
-434 FVIALCGDV
+434 FVIALCNAG
-443 STVSST
+443 SSISSD
-449 KMIDFNADMTL
+449 KVISFSAEMTL
-460 ANARGKIL
+460 AEARGKIL
-468 VINENMS
+468 VINEGDS
-475 DITFYNDYSEDK
+475 GITFDDYTDS
-487 YNENEAK
+487 NTA
-494 YVIDNLIR
+494 ISTLTA
-502 IGNNVSRAW
+502 IGRYTDRAW
-511 TVTYCAYDNM
+511 TVTYCAYDEMSESDIAN
-521 PKYIVKS
+521 
-528 SNKAIYDHIVNTQEV
+528 SNKAIYEHIVNTQEG
-543 NTGIVMIPYACTENV
+543 NTGIVMIPYACTQKILNSGTGV
-558 VGESSTGPVERFQ
+558 VGYIS

-583 CNFKFIHQFANK
+583 CNFKFIHQFAN

>member
-1 MVDQIL
+1 
-7 ILKLHHGNNLYITK
+7 
-21 KKTETMRKKLYFHH
+21 MRKKLYFHH
-35 LLLGMA
+35 LMLGMA
-41 IFMCSCSENEDSI
+41 IFMSSCSKNEDSI
-54 PASPGDAISFSAAT
+54 PANPGDAISFSAAT

-82 WEADDQIGIYSAEAN
+82 WVKYDRIGIYSAEAN
-97 ALTEDQDKPKNAE
+97 ALDADKDKPKSAE
-110 YKITPIYNDG
+110 YEITDIYNDEV
-120 DHKHH
+120 HEHH
-125 ADFVPVRDVLKWGS
+125 ADFTHVGNVLKWGS

-151 ERIETYPDEV
+151 ERIVTYPNEG

-200 VAKNTLPPTSDEH
+200 VAKKTLPPTSDDH
-213 VLLTFRPVMTTLQ
+213 VLLSFRPVMTTLQ

-257 KALKDGKFLYNV
+257 RALNNGEFLYDV
-269 DKSKLKEGSVLDD
+269 DNSELKEGSVLDD

-291 NNNGERYIKLNPG
+291 NNNGERYIKLNEG

-337 YVIPMNVNLQQE
+337 YVIPMNVDLQQE

-354 ILPDFDPERIQPNNW
+354 KLPYFDPERIQPNNW
-369 MSYMDGKVYVSQL
+369 MSYMDDKVYVSQL

-408 LRSATG
+408 LRSATE
-414 DEMKTI
+414 DEIKTI
-420 TEEIESFL
+420 TGEIESFL
-428 KNNDQE
+428 DQNSQE
-434 FVIALCGDV
+434 FVIALCAADG
-443 STVSST
+443 SISSD
-449 KMIDFNADMTL
+449 KVIPFYADMTL
-460 ANARGKIL
+460 AEARGGIL
-468 VINENMS
+468 VINKNMS
-475 DITFYNDYSEDK
+475 DITFNDYTNSETAISTLTD
-487 YNENEAK
+487 
-494 YVIDNLIR
+494 
-502 IGNNVSRAW
+502 IGKNINKVW
-511 TVTYCAYDNM
+511 TVTYCANDNM
-521 PKYIVKS
+521 SQSEVGS
-528 SNKAIYDHIVNTQEV
+528 SNKAIYDHIVKTQEG
-543 NTGIVMIPYACTENV
+543 NTGIVMIPYACTQNV
-558 VGESSTGPVERFQ
+558 GGGPGAGMP
-571 TYGDLFTQSIID
+571 TYGDLFAQSIID

>member
-1 MVDQIL
+1 
-7 ILKLHHGNNLYITK
+7 
-21 KKTETMRKKLYFHH
+21 MRKKLYFHH
-35 LLLGMA
+35 LMLGMA
-41 IFMCSCSENEDSI
+41 IFMSSCSENEDSI
-54 PASPGDAISFSAAT
+54 PASPGDAISFSAAS
-68 PQSRTYYS
+68 PQSRTCYS
-76 DSLQLD
+76 DSEWLQLD
-82 WEADDQIGIYSAEAN
+82 WVKDDRIGIYSAEAN

-110 YKITPIYNDG
+110 YMITKIYNDG

-125 ADFVPVRDVLKWGS
+125 ADFKAVDDVLKWGS
-139 YDDHTF
+139 YNDHTF

-151 ERIETYPDEV
+151 ERIEAYPNEV
-161 DMKGI
+161 DMKGM

-177 TVNPLDNNTNMYTTT
+177 TVSSFENSVYNTT

-200 VAKNTLPPTSDEH
+200 VAKNTLPPTSDKH

-257 KALKDGKFLYNV
+257 GALKDGKFLYNV
-269 DKSKLKEGSVLDD
+269 DNSKLNDGSVLGG

-291 NNNGERYIKLNPG
+291 NNNGERYIKLNAG

-337 YVIPMNVNLQQE
+337 YVIPMNVDLQQE

-354 ILPDFDPERIQPNNW
+354 KLPYFDPERIQPNNW
-369 MSYMDGKVYVSQL
+369 MSYMDDKVYVWQL

-408 LRSATG
+408 LRSATE
-414 DEMKTI
+414 DEIKTI
-420 TEEIESFL
+420 TGVIESFL
-428 KNNDQE
+428 NNNGKE
-434 FVIALCGDV
+434 FVMALCGAG
-443 STVSST
+443 SSISSD
-449 KMIDFNADMTL
+449 KVISFNADMTL
-460 ANARGKIL
+460 AQARGGIL

-475 DITFYNDYSEDK
+475 DITFNKDYSEDK

-521 PKYIVKS
+521 PQDIVRS
-528 SNKAIYDHIVNTQEV
+528 SNKAIYDHIVKTQEG
-543 NTGIVMIPYACTENV
+543 NTGIVMIPYACTQNV
-558 VGESSTGPVERFQ
+558 GGGPGAGMPQLFQ

>member
-1 MVDQIL
+1 
-7 ILKLHHGNNLYITK
+7 
-21 KKTETMRKKLYFHH
+21 MRKKLYFHH
-35 LLLGMA
+35 LMLSMA
-41 IFMCSCSENEDSI
+41 IFMGSCSENEDSI
-54 PASPGDAISFSAAT
+54 PANPGDAISFSAAT

-76 DSLQLD
+76 DWLQLD
-82 WEADDQIGIYSAEAN
+82 WVEDDRIGIYSAEAN
-97 ALTEDQDKPKNAE
+97 ALEADKNKPKNAE
-110 YKITPIYNDG
+110 YKIIKIYNDEG
-120 DHKHH
+120 HEHH
-125 ADFVPVRDVLKWGS
+125 ADFAPVGDGLKWGS
-139 YDDHTF
+139 YNDHTF

-151 ERIETYPDEV
+151 ERIETYPDEG

-177 TVNPLDNNTNMYTTT
+177 SVSSVENSVYNTT

-200 VAKNTLPPTSDEH
+200 VAKNTLPPTSDDH
-213 VLLTFRPVMTTLQ
+213 VLLSFRPVMTTLQ

-257 KALKDGKFLYNV
+257 RALKDGKFLYNV
-269 DKSKLKEGSVLDD
+269 DNSKLNDGTVLEG

-291 NNNGERYIKLNPG
+291 DNNGERYIKLKSG

-318 DGSTGDAA
+318 DGNTGDAA

-354 ILPDFDPERIQPNNW
+354 KLPDFDPERIQPNNW
-369 MSYMDGKVYVSQL
+369 MSYMDDKVYVWQL

-408 LRSATG
+408 LRSATEE
-414 DEMKTI
+414 DMKTI
-420 TEEIESFL
+420 TGEIESFL
-428 KNNDQE
+428 NNNSQE
-434 FVIALCGDV
+434 FVIALCGDG

-460 ANARGKIL
+460 AEARGKIL

-494 YVIDNLIR
+494 YVIDNLIS
-502 IGNNVSRAW
+502 IGNNVSKAW

-521 PKYIVKS
+521 SQSEVGS
-528 SNKAIYDHIVNTQEV
+528 SNKAIYEHIVNTQEG
-543 NTGIVMIPYACTENV
+543 NTGIVMIPYACTQKILGESGSGV
-558 VGESSTGPVERFQ
+558 VGYIS

-583 CNFKFIHQFANK
+583 CNFKFIHQFAN

>member
-1 MVDQIL
+1 
-7 ILKLHHGNNLYITK
+7 
-21 KKTETMRKKLYFHH
+21 MRKKLYFHH
-35 LLLGMA
+35 LMLGMA
-41 IFMCSCSENEDSI
+41 IFMSSCSKNEDSI
-54 PASPGDAISFSAAT
+54 PANPGDAISFSAAT
-68 PQSRTYYS
+68 PQSRTDYS
-76 DSLQLD
+76 DWLQLD
-82 WEADDQIGIYSAEAN
+82 WKADDQIGIYSAEAN

-151 ERIETYPDEV
+151 ERIEAYPNEV
-161 DMKGI
+161 DMKGM

-177 TVNPLDNNTNMYTTT
+177 SVSSSTSPYTTT

-257 KALKDGKFLYNV
+257 RALNNGEFLYDV
-269 DKSKLKEGSVLDD
+269 DNSELKEGSVLDG

-337 YVIPMNVNLQQE
+337 YVIPMNVDLQQE

-354 ILPDFDPERIQPNNW
+354 KLPYFDPERIQPNNW
-369 MSYMDGKVYVSQL
+369 MSYMDDKVYVSQL

-389 NLQSIPAGNLLNM
+389 KLQSIPAGNLLNM

-408 LRSATG
+408 LRSAG
-414 DEMKTI
+414 DEMNTI

-428 KNNDQE
+428 GKNSQE
-434 FVIALCGDV
+434 FVIALCNAG
-443 STVSST
+443 SSISS
-449 KMIDFNADMTL
+449 KKVKVIPFNADMTL
-460 ANARGKIL
+460 ADARGKIL
-468 VINENMS
+468 VINEGES
-475 DITFYNDYSEDK
+475 GITFNGYTDSNTAISTLTD
-487 YNENEAK
+487 
-494 YVIDNLIR
+494 
-502 IGNNVSRAW
+502 IGKNINKEW

-521 PKYIVKS
+521 QKYIVKS
-528 SNKAIYDHIVNTQEV
+528 SNKAIYDHIVKTQEG
-543 NTGIVMIPYACTENV
+543 NTGIVMIPYACTEKV
-558 VGESSTGPVERFQ
+558 QSVESSGTYELYS
-571 TYGDLFTQSIID
+571 TYGDLFAQSIID

>member
-82 WEADDQIGIYSAEAN
+82 WEADDRIGIYSAEAN
-97 ALTEDQDKPKNAE
+97 ALEADKNKPKNAE
-110 YKITPIYNDG
+110 YKIIPISNDEG
-120 DHKHH
+120 HEHH
-125 ADFVPVRDVLKWGS
+125 ADFEAVGGDGLKWGS
-139 YDDHTF
+139 YNDHTF

-151 ERIETYPDEV
+151 ERIGTYPDEV

-242 IPEPTTITGVSVIMP
+242 ILGPTTITGVSVIMP
-257 KALKDGKFLYNV
+257 GALKDGKFLYNV
-269 DKSKLKEGSVLDD
+269 DNSKLNDGSVLGG

-291 NNNGERYIKLNPG
+291 NNNGERYIKLNAG

-354 ILPDFDPERIQPNNW
+354 KLPDFDPERIQPNNW
-369 MSYMDGKVYVSQL
+369 MSYMDDKVYVWQL

-414 DEMKTI
+414 DEMKTKTI

-428 KNNDQE
+428 GKNSQE
-434 FVIALCGDV
+434 FVIALCNAG
-443 STVSST
+443 SSISS
-449 KMIDFNADMTL
+449 KKVKVISFNADMTL
-460 ANARGKIL
+460 ADARGKIL
-468 VINENMS
+468 VINEGDSGIKFNGYTDS
-475 DITFYNDYSEDK
+475 NTAISTLTDIGK
-487 YNENEAK
+487 YT
-494 YVIDNLIR
+494 D
-502 IGNNVSRAW
+502 RAW

-521 PKYIVKS
+521 PQDIVES
-528 SNKAIYDHIVNTQEV
+528 SNKAIYDHIVKTQEG
-543 NTGIVMIPYACTENV
+543 NTGIVMIPYACTEKV
-558 VGESSTGPVERFQ
+558 QSVESSGKLYS

>member
-1 MVDQIL
+1 
-7 ILKLHHGNNLYITK
+7 
-21 KKTETMRKKLYFHH
+21 MRRKLYFHH

-41 IFMCSCSENEDSI
+41 IFMSSCSKNEDSI
-54 PASPGDAISFSAAT
+54 PANPGDAISFSAAT

-76 DSLQLD
+76 SKLQLD
-82 WEADDQIGIYSAEAN
+82 WEKDDQIGIYSAEAN
-97 ALTEDQDKPKNAE
+97 ALDADKDNPKSAKYIITEIIE
-110 YKITPIYNDG
+110 ESG
-120 DHKHH
+120 HEHH
-125 ADFVPVRDVLKWGS
+125 ADFTPVGDGLKWGS

-151 ERIETYPDEV
+151 ERIETYPNEV

-177 TVNPLDNNTNMYTTT
+177 SVSSSASPYTTT

-257 KALKDGKFLYNV
+257 KALKDGEFLYDV
-269 DKSKLKEGSVLDD
+269 DNSKLKEGSVLGA

-291 NNNGERYIKLNPG
+291 DYNGERYIKLKPG

-318 DGSTGDAA
+318 DGTEGNAA

-337 YVIPMNVNLQQE
+337 YVIPMNGNLQQE

-369 MSYMDGKVYVSQL
+369 MSYMDDKVYVSQL

-414 DEMKTI
+414 DEMNTI
-420 TEEIESFL
+420 TKEIESFL
-428 KNNDQE
+428 DKNSKE
-434 FVIALCGDV
+434 FVIALCGAG
-443 STVSST
+443 SSISSD
-449 KMIDFNADMTL
+449 KVISFNADMTL
-460 ANARGKIL
+460 AQARGKIL
-468 VINENMS
+468 VINEGES
-475 DITFYNDYSEDK
+475 GITFNDYNSETAISTLTD
-487 YNENEAK
+487 
-494 YVIDNLIR
+494 
-502 IGNNVSRAW
+502 IGKNINKVW
-511 TVTYCAYDNM
+511 TVTYCAYDEMSESDIAN
-521 PKYIVKS
+521 
-528 SNKAIYDHIVNTQEV
+528 SNKAIYEHIVNTQEG
-543 NTGIVMIPYACTENV
+543 NTGIVMIPYACTQKILGV
-558 VGESSTGPVERFQ
+558 PGTGMVGYIS

>member
-1 MVDQIL
+1 
-7 ILKLHHGNNLYITK
+7 
-21 KKTETMRKKLYFHH
+21 MRKKLYFHQ
-35 LLLGMA
+35 LLLGLA
-41 IFMCSCSENEDSI
+41 IFMSSCSKNEDSI
-54 PASPGDAISFSAAT
+54 PANPGDAISFSAAT

-76 DSLQLD
+76 EWLQLD
-82 WEADDQIGIYSAEAN
+82 WEKDDRIGIYSAEAN
-97 ALTEDQDKPKNAE
+97 ALDADKDNPKSAKYIITEIIE
-110 YKITPIYNDG
+110 ESG
-120 DHKHH
+120 HEHH
-125 ADFVPVRDVLKWGS
+125 ANFAPVGYGLKWGS

-151 ERIETYPDEV
+151 ERIETYPNEV

-177 TVNPLDNNTNMYTTT
+177 TVNPLDNKTNMYTTT

-200 VAKNTLPPTSDEH
+200 VAEKTLPPNSKDH

-232 STGSDIGTGI
+232 RTGSDIGTGI

-269 DKSKLKEGSVLDD
+269 DKGKLNDGSVLDR

-311 FLPPVLM
+311 FLPPVPM
-318 DGSTGDAA
+318 DVSKCDTA

-337 YVIPMNVNLQQE
+337 YVIPMNGNLQQE

-354 ILPDFDPERIQPNNW
+354 KLPDFDPERIQPNNW
-369 MSYMDGKVYVSQL
+369 MSYMDDKVYVSQL

-408 LRSATG
+408 LRLTTG

-420 TEEIESFL
+420 TGEIESFL
-428 KNNDQE
+428 DENSQE
-434 FVIALCGDV
+434 FVIALCKAG
-443 STVSST
+443 SPISSD
-449 KMIDFNADMTL
+449 KVISFNADLTL
-460 ANARGKIL
+460 AEARGGIL
-468 VINENMS
+468 VINEGGS
-475 DITFYNDYSEDK
+475 GITFNDYTNSETAISTLTD
-487 YNENEAK
+487 
-494 YVIDNLIR
+494 
-502 IGNNVSRAW
+502 IGKNINKVW
-511 TVTYCAYDNM
+511 TVTYCANDNM
-521 PKYIVKS
+521 SQSEVGS
-528 SNKAIYDHIVNTQEV
+528 SNKAIYDHIVKTQEG
-543 NTGIVMIPYACTENV
+543 NTGIVMIPYACTQNV
-558 VGESSTGPVERFQ
+558 GGESSTDPVERFQ

>member
-1 MVDQIL
+1 
-7 ILKLHHGNNLYITK
+7 
-21 KKTETMRKKLYFHH
+21 MRKKLYFHH
-35 LLLGMA
+35 LMLSMA
-41 IFMCSCSENEDSI
+41 IFMGSCSENEDSI
-54 PASPGDAISFSAAT
+54 PASPGDAISFSATT

-76 DSLQLD
+76 DWLQLD
-82 WEADDQIGIYSAEAN
+82 WVKDDQIGIYSAEAN
-97 ALTEDQDKPKNAE
+97 ALEADKNKPKNAE
-110 YKITPIYNDG
+110 YKITTIYNDE

-125 ADFVPVRDVLKWGS
+125 ADFAPVGDGLKWGS
-139 YDDHTF
+139 YNDHTF

-177 TVNPLDNNTNMYTTT
+177 SVSSVENSVYNTT

-200 VAKNTLPPTSDEH
+200 VAKNTLPPTSDDH
-213 VLLTFRPVMTTLQ
+213 VLLSFRPVMTTLR

-257 KALKDGKFLYNV
+257 KALKNGEFLYDV
-269 DKSKLKEGSVLDD
+269 DKSTLKEGSVLDG

-291 NNNGERYIKLNPG
+291 DNNGERYIKLKSG

-318 DGSTGDAA
+318 DGSTGNVA

-337 YVIPMNVNLQQE
+337 YVIPMDANLQQE

-354 ILPDFDPERIQPNNW
+354 KLPDFDPERIQPNNW
-369 MSYMDGKVYVSQL
+369 MSYMDDKVYIWQL

-420 TEEIESFL
+420 TGEIESFL
-428 KNNDQE
+428 DKNSQE
-434 FVIALCGDV
+434 FVIALCNAG
-443 STVSST
+443 SSISSD
-449 KMIDFNADMTL
+449 KVISFSAEMTL
-460 ANARGKIL
+460 AEARGKIL
-468 VINENMS
+468 VINEGDS
-475 DITFYNDYSEDK
+475 GITFNDYTDS
-487 YNENEAK
+487 NTA
-494 YVIDNLIR
+494 ISTLTA
-502 IGNNVSRAW
+502 IGRYTDRAW
-511 TVTYCAYDNM
+511 TVTYCAYDEMSESDIAN
-521 PKYIVKS
+521 
-528 SNKAIYDHIVNTQEV
+528 SNKAIYEHIVNTQEG
-543 NTGIVMIPYACTENV
+543 NTGIVMIPYACTQKILNSGTGV
-558 VGESSTGPVERFQ
+558 VGYIS

-583 CNFKFIHQFANK
+583 CNFKFIHQFAN

>member
-1 MVDQIL
+1 
-7 ILKLHHGNNLYITK
+7 
-21 KKTETMRKKLYFHH
+21 MRKKLYFHH
-35 LLLGMA
+35 LMLSMA
-41 IFMCSCSENEDSI
+41 IFMGSCSENEDSI
-54 PASPGDAISFSAAT
+54 PASPGDAISFSATT

-76 DSLQLD
+76 EWLQLD
-82 WEADDQIGIYSAEAN
+82 WEKDDQIGIYSAEAN

-110 YKITPIYNDG
+110 YKITPIYNDE

-125 ADFVPVRDVLKWGS
+125 ADFAPVGDGLKWGS
-139 YDDHTF
+139 YNDHTF

-177 TVNPLDNNTNMYTTT
+177 SVSPVENSVYNTT

-200 VAKNTLPPTSDEH
+200 VAKNTLPPTSDDH
-213 VLLTFRPVMTTLQ
+213 VLLSFRPVMTTLR

-232 STGSDIGTGI
+232 STSSDIGTGI

-257 KALKDGKFLYNV
+257 RALKDGKFLYNV
-269 DKSKLKEGSVLDD
+269 DNSKLNDGSVLDG

-291 NNNGERYIKLNPG
+291 DNNDERYIKLKAG

-318 DGSTGDAA
+318 DGTEGNAA

-337 YVIPMNVNLQQE
+337 YVIPMNANLQQE

-354 ILPDFDPERIQPNNW
+354 KLPDFDPERIQPNNW
-369 MSYMDGKVYVSQL
+369 MSYMDDKVYVWQL

-420 TEEIESFL
+420 TGEIESFL
-428 KNNDQE
+428 DKNSQE
-434 FVIALCGDV
+434 FVIALCNAG
-443 STVSST
+443 SSISSN
-449 KMIDFNADMTL
+449 KVISFSAEMTL
-460 ANARGKIL
+460 AEARGKIL
-468 VINENMS
+468 VINEGDS
-475 DITFYNDYSEDK
+475 GITFNDYTDSNTAISTLTAIGK
-487 YNENEAK
+487 YTNTT
-494 YVIDNLIR
+494 
-502 IGNNVSRAW
+502 W

-521 PKYIVKS
+521 PQYIVKS
-528 SNKAIYDHIVNTQEV
+528 SNKAIYDHIVKTQEG
-543 NTGIVMIPYACTENV
+543 NTGIVMIPYACTQNV
-558 VGESSTGPVERFQ
+558 VGESSTSMVEMFQ
-571 TYGDLFTQSIID
+571 TYGDLFAQSIID

>member
-1 MVDQIL
+1 
-7 ILKLHHGNNLYITK
+7 
-21 KKTETMRKKLYFHH
+21 MRKKLYFHQ
-35 LLLGMA
+35 LLLGLA
-41 IFMCSCSENEDSI
+41 FFMSSCSENEDSI
-54 PASPGDAISFSAAT
+54 PANPGDAISFSAAT

-76 DSLQLD
+76 EWLQLD
-82 WEADDQIGIYSAEAN
+82 WEKDDQIGIYSAEAN
-97 ALTEDQDKPKNAE
+97 ALEADKDKPKSAK
-110 YKITPIYNDG
+110 YIITEIIEESG
-120 DHKHH
+120 HEHH
-125 ADFVPVRDVLKWGS
+125 ADFTPVGDGLKWGS

-151 ERIETYPDEV
+151 ERIETYPNEV

-177 TVNPLDNNTNMYTTT
+177 SVSSSASPYTTT

-232 STGSDIGTGI
+232 STSSDIGTGI

-257 KALKDGKFLYNV
+257 KALKDGEFLYDV
-269 DKSKLKEGSVLDD
+269 DNSKLKEGSVLGA

-291 NNNGERYIKLNPG
+291 DYNGERYIKLKSG

-318 DGSTGDAA
+318 DGTEGNAA

-354 ILPDFDPERIQPNNW
+354 KLPDFDPERIQPNNW
-369 MSYMDGKVYVSQL
+369 MSYMDNQVYVWQL

-408 LRSATG
+408 LRSATEE
-414 DEMKTI
+414 DMKTI
-420 TEEIESFL
+420 TGEIESFL
-428 KNNDQE
+428 NNNSQE
-434 FVIALCGDV
+434 FVIALCRAG
-443 STVSST
+443 SSISSDN
-449 KMIDFNADMTL
+449 KVISFNADMTL
-460 ANARGKIL
+460 AEARGKIL
-468 VINENMS
+468 VINEGES
-475 DITFYNDYSEDK
+475 GITFNNYTNS
-487 YNENEAK
+487 NAA
-494 YVIDNLIR
+494 ISALTA
-502 IGNNVSRAW
+502 IGEYTDRAW

-521 PKYIVKS
+521 SQSEVGS
-528 SNKAIYDHIVNTQEV
+528 SNKAIYDHIVKTQEG
-543 NTGIVMIPYACTENV
+543 NTGIVMIPYACTQNV
-558 VGESSTGPVERFQ
+558 VGEPSTGTVEMFQ

-583 CNFKFIHQFANK
+583 CNFKFIHQFAN

>member
-1 MVDQIL
+1 
-7 ILKLHHGNNLYITK
+7 
-21 KKTETMRKKLYFHH
+21 
-35 LLLGMA
+35 MA

-257 KALKDGKFLYNV
+257 GALKDGKFLYNV
-269 DKSKLKEGSVLDD
+269 DNSKLNDGSVLVG

-291 NNNGERYIKLNPG
+291 DNNGKRYIKLNPG

-468 VINENMS
+468 VINEGDS
-475 DITFYNDYSEDK
+475 GITFKDYKNSETAISTLTAIGK
-487 YNENEAK
+487 YT
-494 YVIDNLIR
+494 D
-502 IGNNVSRAW
+502 RAW
-511 TVTYCAYDNM
+511 TVTYCANDNM
-521 PKYIVKS
+521 LQSEVRS
-528 SNKAIYDHIVNTQEV
+528 SNKAIYDHIVNTQEG
-543 NTGIVMIPYACTENV
+543 NTGIVMIPYACTQNV
-558 VGESSTGPVERFQ
+558 GGGPGAGMPQLFQ
-571 TYGDLFTQSIID
+571 TYGDLFAQSIID

>member
-1 MVDQIL
+1 
-7 ILKLHHGNNLYITK
+7 
-21 KKTETMRKKLYFHH
+21 MRKKLYFHQ
-35 LLLGMA
+35 LLLGLA
-41 IFMCSCSENEDSI
+41 FFMSSCSENEDSI
-54 PASPGDAISFSAAT
+54 PANPGDAISFSAAT

-76 DSLQLD
+76 EWLQLD
-82 WEADDQIGIYSAEAN
+82 WEKDDQIGIYSAEAN

-110 YKITPIYNDG
+110 YKITTIYNDEG
-120 DHKHH
+120 HEHH
-125 ADFVPVRDVLKWGS
+125 ADFAPVGYGLKWGS
-139 YDDHTF
+139 YYDHTF
-145 YGAYPA
+145 YGAYPV
-151 ERIETYPDEV
+151 ERIETYPNEEN
-161 DMKGI
+161 MKGI

-200 VAKNTLPPTSDEH
+200 VAKNTLPPNSKDH
-213 VLLTFRPVMTTLQ
+213 VLLSFRPVMTTLQ

-232 STGSDIGTGI
+232 STSSDIGTGI

-257 KALKDGKFLYNV
+257 KALKDGKFLYAV
-269 DKSKLKEGSVLDD
+269 DNSKLNDGSVLDG

-291 NNNGERYIKLNPG
+291 DNNGERYIKLKSG

-354 ILPDFDPERIQPNNW
+354 KLPNFDPERIQPNNW
-369 MSYMDGKVYVSQL
+369 MSYMDNKVYVSQL

-408 LRSATG
+408 LRSATEE
-414 DEMKTI
+414 DMKTI
-420 TEEIESFL
+420 TGEIESFL
-428 KNNDQE
+428 NNNSQE
-434 FVIALCGDV
+434 FVIALCRAG
-443 STVSST
+443 SSISSDN
-449 KMIDFNADMTL
+449 KVISFNADMTL
-460 ANARGKIL
+460 AEARGKIL
-468 VINENMS
+468 VINEGES
-475 DITFYNDYSEDK
+475 GITFNNYTNS
-487 YNENEAK
+487 NAA
-494 YVIDNLIR
+494 ISALTA
-502 IGNNVSRAW
+502 IGEYTDRAW

-521 PKYIVKS
+521 SQSEVGS
-528 SNKAIYDHIVNTQEV
+528 SNKAIYDHIVKTQEG
-543 NTGIVMIPYACTENV
+543 NTGIVMIPYACTQNV
-558 VGESSTGPVERFQ
+558 VGEPSTGTVEMFQ

-583 CNFKFIHQFANK
+583 CNFKFIHQFAN

>member
-1 MVDQIL
+1 
-7 ILKLHHGNNLYITK
+7 
-21 KKTETMRKKLYFHH
+21 MRKKLYFHH
-35 LLLGMA
+35 LMLSMA
-41 IFMCSCSENEDSI
+41 IFMGSCSENEDSI
-54 PASPGDAISFSAAT
+54 PASPGDAISFSATT
-68 PQSRTYYS
+68 PQSRTNYS
-76 DSLQLD
+76 DWLQLD
-82 WEADDQIGIYSAEAN
+82 WVEDDQIGIYSAEAK
-97 ALTEDQDKPKNAE
+97 ALEADINKPKNAAV
-110 YKITPIYNDG
+110 YKITTIYNDEG
-120 DHKHH
+120 HEHH
-125 ADFVPVRDVLKWGS
+125 ADFAPVGDGLKWGS
-139 YDDHTF
+139 YNDHTF

-151 ERIETYPDEV
+151 ERIETYPNEG

-177 TVNPLDNNTNMYTTT
+177 SVSPVENSVYNTT

-257 KALKDGKFLYNV
+257 RALKDGKFLYNV
-269 DKSKLKEGSVLDD
+269 DNSKLNNGTVLEG

-291 NNNGERYIKLNPG
+291 DNNGERYIKLNAG
-304 EKISFLV
+304 EKISFLA

-318 DGSTGDAA
+318 DGTEGNAA

-337 YVIPMNVNLQQE
+337 YVITMNVNLPQE

-369 MSYMDGKVYVSQL
+369 MSYMDDKVYIWQL

-408 LRSATG
+408 LRSATEE
-414 DEMKTI
+414 DMETI
-420 TEEIESFL
+420 TGEIESFL
-428 KNNDQE
+428 GKNSQE
-434 FVIALCGDV
+434 FVIALCNAG
-443 STVSST
+443 SSISSN
-449 KMIDFNADMTL
+449 KVKVIPFNADMTL
-460 ANARGKIL
+460 ADARGKIL
-468 VINENMS
+468 VINEVES
-475 DITFYNDYSEDK
+475 GITFKNYTNSNAAIRTLTDIGK
-487 YNENEAK
+487 YT
-494 YVIDNLIR
+494 D
-502 IGNNVSRAW
+502 RAW

-521 PKYIVKS
+521 SQSEVES
-528 SNKAIYDHIVNTQEV
+528 SNKAIYDHIVKTQEG
-543 NTGIVMIPYACTENV
+543 NTGIVMIPYACTQKISNSGSGIV
-558 VGESSTGPVERFQ
+558 DYIS

>member
-1 MVDQIL
+1 ML
-7 ILKLHHGNNLYITK
+7 S
-21 KKTETMRKKLYFHH
+21 
-35 LLLGMA
+35 MA
-41 IFMCSCSENEDSI
+41 IFMGSCSENEDSI
-54 PASPGDAISFSAAT
+54 PASPGDAISFSATT
-68 PQSRTYYS
+68 PQSRTNYS
-76 DSLQLD
+76 DWLQLD

-97 ALTEDQDKPKNAE
+97 ELEADKNKPKNAV
-110 YKITPIYNDG
+110 YKITTIYKDKPGHN
-120 DHKHH
+120 HH
-125 ADFVPVRDVLKWGS
+125 ADFKAVDNGLKWGS
-139 YDDHTF
+139 YNDHTF

-151 ERIETYPDEV
+151 ERIETYPDEG

-177 TVNPLDNNTNMYTTT
+177 SVSSVENSVYNTT

-200 VAKNTLPPTSDEH
+200 VAKNTLPPTSDDH
-213 VLLTFRPVMTTLQ
+213 VLLSFRPVMTTLQ

-257 KALKDGKFLYNV
+257 KALKDGEFLYDV
-269 DKSKLKEGSVLDD
+269 DNSKLKEGSVLGA

-291 NNNGERYIKLNPG
+291 DYNGERYIKLKSG

-318 DGSTGDAA
+318 DGSTGNVA

-337 YVIPMNVNLQQE
+337 YVIPMDANLQQE

-354 ILPDFDPERIQPNNW
+354 KLPDFDPERIQPNNW
-369 MSYMDGKVYVSQL
+369 MSYMDDKVYVWQL

-420 TEEIESFL
+420 TGEIESFL
-428 KNNDQE
+428 DKNSQE
-434 FVIALCGDV
+434 FVIALCNAG
-443 STVSST
+443 SSISSD
-449 KMIDFNADMTL
+449 KKVIPFSAEMTL
-460 ANARGKIL
+460 AEARGKIL

-475 DITFYNDYSEDK
+475 DITFYNDYSEEK

-494 YVIDNLIR
+494 YVIDNLIS
-502 IGNNVSRAW
+502 IVNNVSKAW
-511 TVTYCAYDNM
+511 TVTYCAYDEMSESDIAN
-521 PKYIVKS
+521 
-528 SNKAIYDHIVNTQEV
+528 SNEAIYEHIVNTQEG
-543 NTGIVMIPYACTENV
+543 NTGIVMIPYACTQKILNSGTGI
-558 VGESSTGPVERFQ
+558 VGYIS

-583 CNFKFIHQFANK
+583 CNFKFIHQFAN

>member
-1 MVDQIL
+1 
-7 ILKLHHGNNLYITK
+7 
-21 KKTETMRKKLYFHH
+21 MRKKLYFHH

-41 IFMCSCSENEDSI
+41 IFMGSCSENEDSI
-54 PASPGDAISFSAAT
+54 PASPGDAISFSATT

-76 DSLQLD
+76 DWLQLD
-82 WEADDQIGIYSAEAN
+82 WVEDDRIGIYSAEAN
-97 ALTEDQDKPKNAE
+97 ALEADKNKPKNAE
-110 YKITPIYNDG
+110 YIITEIIEESG
-120 DHKHH
+120 HEHH
-125 ADFVPVRDVLKWGS
+125 ADFAPVGDGLKWGS
-139 YDDHTF
+139 YNDHTF

-177 TVNPLDNNTNMYTTT
+177 SVSPVENSVYNTT

-257 KALKDGKFLYNV
+257 KALKDGEFLYDV
-269 DKSKLKEGSVLDD
+269 DNSKLKEGSVLDG

-291 NNNGERYIKLNPG
+291 DYNGERYIKLKSG
-304 EKISFLV
+304 EKISFLA

-318 DGSTGDAA
+318 DGTEGNAA

-337 YVIPMNVNLQQE
+337 YVIPMDANLQQE

-354 ILPDFDPERIQPNNW
+354 KLPDFDPERIQPNNW
-369 MSYMDGKVYVSQL
+369 MSYMDDKVYIWQL

-414 DEMKTI
+414 DEMNTI
-420 TEEIESFL
+420 TGEIESFL
-428 KNNDQE
+428 NKNSQE
-434 FVIALCGDV
+434 FVIALCKAG
-443 STVSST
+443 SSISSD
-449 KMIDFNADMTL
+449 KVIPFSAEMTL
-460 ANARGKIL
+460 AEARGQIL
-468 VINENMS
+468 VINEGDS
-475 DITFYNDYSEDK
+475 GITFNNYTDSK
-487 YNENEAK
+487 TAISTLISIGENT
-494 YVIDNLIR
+494 N
-502 IGNNVSRAW
+502 RAW
-511 TVTYCAYDNM
+511 TVTYCAYDEMSESDIAN
-521 PKYIVKS
+521 
-528 SNKAIYDHIVNTQEV
+528 SNKAIYKHIVNTQEGNTQEG
-543 NTGIVMIPYACTENV
+543 NTGIVMIPYACTQKISNSGSGV
-558 VGESSTGPVERFQ
+558 VDYIS

>member
-1 MVDQIL
+1 
-7 ILKLHHGNNLYITK
+7 
-21 KKTETMRKKLYFHH
+21 MRKKLYFHH

-41 IFMCSCSENEDSI
+41 IFMGSCSENEDSI

-68 PQSRTYYS
+68 PQSRTNYS
-76 DSLQLD
+76 DWLQLD
-82 WEADDQIGIYSAEAN
+82 WVEDDRIGIYSAEAN
-97 ALTEDQDKPKNAE
+97 ALEADKTKPKNAE
-110 YKITPIYNDG
+110 YKIIKIYKDEG
-120 DHKHH
+120 HEHH
-125 ADFVPVRDVLKWGS
+125 ADFEHVDNELKWGS

-151 ERIETYPDEV
+151 ERIVTYPDEG

-242 IPEPTTITGVSVIMP
+242 IPEPTTLTGVSVIMP

-269 DKSKLKEGSVLDD
+269 DNSKLNDGTVLDG

-291 NNNGERYIKLNPG
+291 DNNGERYIKLKSG

-318 DGSTGDAA
+318 DGTEGNAA

-354 ILPDFDPERIQPNNW
+354 KLPYFDPERIQPNNW
-369 MSYMDGKVYVSQL
+369 MSYMDDKVYIWQL

-389 NLQSIPAGNLLNM
+389 KLQSIQAGNLLNM

-414 DEMKTI
+414 DEMNTI
-420 TEEIESFL
+420 TGEIESFL
-428 KNNDQE
+428 NKNSQE
-434 FVIALCGDV
+434 FVIALCGDG

-449 KMIDFNADMTL
+449 KMIDDFNADMTL
-460 ANARGKIL
+460 AEARGKIL
-468 VINENMS
+468 VINEGDS
-475 DITFYNDYSEDK
+475 GITFNDYTDS
-487 YNENEAK
+487 NTAISTLISIGENT
-494 YVIDNLIR
+494 N
-502 IGNNVSRAW
+502 RAW
-511 TVTYCAYDNM
+511 TVTYCAYDEMSESDIAN
-521 PKYIVKS
+521 
-528 SNKAIYDHIVNTQEV
+528 SNKAIYEHIVNTQEGNTQEG
-543 NTGIVMIPYACTENV
+543 NTGIVMIPYACTQKISNS
-558 VGESSTGPVERFQ
+558 GSGIADYIS

-583 CNFKFIHQFANK
+583 CNFKFIHQFANNKIKK

>member
-1 MVDQIL
+1 
-7 ILKLHHGNNLYITK
+7 
-21 KKTETMRKKLYFHH
+21 MRRKLYFHH

-41 IFMCSCSENEDSI
+41 IFMGSCRENEDSI
-54 PASPGDAISFSAAT
+54 PANPGDAISFSAAT

-76 DSLQLD
+76 DWLQLD
-82 WEADDQIGIYSAEAN
+82 WEEDDKIGIYSAEAN
-97 ALTEDQDKPKNAE
+97 ALTEDQAKLKYAE
-110 YKITPIYNDG
+110 YKITTIYNDG

-125 ADFVPVRDVLKWGS
+125 ADFVPVGDGLKWGS
-139 YDDHTF
+139 YNDHTF

-151 ERIETYPDEV
+151 ERIEAYPDER
-161 DMKGI
+161 DMKGM
-166 FQMKYMTNQVC
+166 FEMKYMTNQVC
-177 TVNPLDNNTNMYTTT
+177 SVSSTVSPYTTT

-200 VAKNTLPPTSDEH
+200 VAKNTLPPISDEH

-257 KALKDGKFLYNV
+257 RALNNGEFLYDV
-269 DKSKLKEGSVLDD
+269 DNSKLKEGSVLDD

-291 NNNGERYIKLNPG
+291 NNNGERYIKLNAG

-337 YVIPMNVNLQQE
+337 YAIPMNVNLQQE

-354 ILPDFDPERIQPNNW
+354 KLPDFDPERIQPNNW
-369 MSYMDGKVYVSQL
+369 MSYMDDKVYVWQL

-414 DEMKTI
+414 DEMNTI

-428 KNNDQE
+428 NNNGQE
-434 FVIALCGDV
+434 FVIALCGAG
-443 STVSST
+443 SSISSD
-449 KMIDFNADMTL
+449 KVISFNADMTL
-460 ANARGKIL
+460 AQARGKIL
-468 VINENMS
+468 VINEDDS
-475 DITFYNDYSEDK
+475 DITFNNYTDSNTAISTLTAIGK
-487 YNENEAK
+487 YT
-494 YVIDNLIR
+494 D
-502 IGNNVSRAW
+502 RAW

-521 PKYIVKS
+521 SQSEVGS
-528 SNKAIYDHIVNTQEV
+528 SNEAIYEHIVNTQEG
-543 NTGIVMIPYACTENV
+543 NTGIVMIPYACTQKILGDSGTGM
-558 VGESSTGPVERFQ
+558 VGYIS

-583 CNFKFIHQFANK
+583 CNFKFIHQFANQ

>member
-1 MVDQIL
+1 
-7 ILKLHHGNNLYITK
+7 
-21 KKTETMRKKLYFHH
+21 MRKKLYFHH
-35 LLLGMA
+35 LMLGMA
-41 IFMCSCSENEDSI
+41 IFMGSCSENEDSI
-54 PASPGDAISFSAAT
+54 PANPGDAISFSAAT

-76 DSLQLD
+76 DWLQLD
-82 WEADDQIGIYSAEAN
+82 WVEDDRIGIYSAEAN
-97 ALTEDQDKPKNAE
+97 ALEADKNKPKNAE
-110 YKITPIYNDG
+110 YKIIKIYKDEG
-120 DHKHH
+120 HEHH
-125 ADFVPVRDVLKWGS
+125 ADFEAVGNGLKWGS

-200 VAKNTLPPTSDEH
+200 VAKNTLPPTSDDH
-213 VLLTFRPVMTTLQ
+213 VLLSFRPVMTTLQ

-257 KALKDGKFLYNV
+257 RALKDGKFLYNV
-269 DKSKLKEGSVLDD
+269 DNSKLNDGTVLEG

-291 NNNGERYIKLNPG
+291 DNNGERYIKLKSG
-304 EKISFLV
+304 EKISFLA

-318 DGSTGDAA
+318 DGTEGNAA

-337 YVIPMNVNLQQE
+337 YVIPMNVDLQQE

-354 ILPDFDPERIQPNNW
+354 KLPDFDPERIQPNNW
-369 MSYMDGKVYVSQL
+369 MSYMDDKVYIWQL

-420 TEEIESFL
+420 TGEIESFL
-428 KNNDQE
+428 DKNSQE
-434 FVIALCGDV
+434 FVIALCKAG
-443 STVSST
+443 SSISSD
-449 KMIDFNADMTL
+449 KVISFSADMTL
-460 ANARGKIL
+460 AEARGKIL
-468 VINENMS
+468 VINEGDS
-475 DITFYNDYSEDK
+475 DITFYTDSK
-487 YNENEAK
+487 TA
-494 YVIDNLIR
+494 ISTLTA
-502 IGNNVSRAW
+502 IGGYTDRAW
-511 TVTYCAYDNM
+511 TVTYCAYDEMSESDIAN
-521 PKYIVKS
+521 
-528 SNKAIYDHIVNTQEV
+528 SNEAIYEHIVNTQEG
-543 NTGIVMIPYACTENV
+543 NTGIVMIPYACTQKILNSGSGE
-558 VGESSTGPVERFQ
+558 VGYIP

-583 CNFKFIHQFANK
+583 CNFKFIHQFAN

>member
-1 MVDQIL
+1 
-7 ILKLHHGNNLYITK
+7 
-21 KKTETMRKKLYFHH
+21 MRKKLYFHH

-41 IFMCSCSENEDSI
+41 IFMGSCSENEDSI

-76 DSLQLD
+76 YSDSLQLD
-82 WEADDQIGIYSAEAN
+82 WVKYDRIGIYSAEAN
-97 ALTEDQDKPKNAE
+97 ALEADKNKSKNAE
-110 YKITPIYNDG
+110 YEITNIYNDEV
-120 DHKHH
+120 HEHH
-125 ADFVPVRDVLKWGS
+125 ADFAPVGDGRLKWGS
-139 YDDHTF
+139 YNDHTF

-200 VAKNTLPPTSDEH
+200 VAKNTLPPTSDKH

-226 INVTAG
+226 INLTAG

-242 IPEPTTITGVSVIMP
+242 ILGPTTITGVSVIMP
-257 KALKDGKFLYNV
+257 RALNNGEFLYDV
-269 DKSKLKEGSVLDD
+269 DNSELKEGSVLDD

-291 NNNGERYIKLNPG
+291 NYNGERYIKLNAG

-318 DGSTGDAA
+318 DGSTGNAA

-354 ILPDFDPERIQPNNW
+354 KLPDFDPERIQPNNW
-369 MSYMDGKVYVSQL
+369 MSYMDDKVYVSQL
-382 SIPGSYR
+382 SIPGSYG

-408 LRSATG
+408 LRSAG

-428 KNNDQE
+428 DQNSQE
-434 FVIALCGDV
+434 FVIALCAADG
-443 STVSST
+443 SISSD
-449 KMIDFNADMTL
+449 KVIHFNADMTL
-460 ANARGKIL
+460 AEARGGIL
-468 VINENMS
+468 VINKNMS
-475 DITFYNDYSEDK
+475 DITFNDYTNSETAISTLTD
-487 YNENEAK
+487 
-494 YVIDNLIR
+494 
-502 IGNNVSRAW
+502 IGKNINKVW
-511 TVTYCAYDNM
+511 TVTYCANDNM
-521 PKYIVKS
+521 SQSEVGS
-528 SNKAIYDHIVNTQEV
+528 SNKAIYDHIVKTQEV
-543 NTGIVMIPYACTENV
+543 NTGIVMIPYACTQNV
-558 VGESSTGPVERFQ
+558 GGGPGAGMP
-571 TYGDLFTQSIID
+571 TYGDLFAQSIID

>member
-1 MVDQIL
+1 
-7 ILKLHHGNNLYITK
+7 
-21 KKTETMRKKLYFHH
+21 MRKKLYFHH

-41 IFMCSCSENEDSI
+41 IFMSSCSENEDSI

-76 DSLQLD
+76 SKLQLD
-82 WEADDQIGIYSAEAN
+82 WEEYDQIGIYSAEAN
-97 ALTEDQDKPKNAE
+97 ALDADKDKPKSAE
-110 YKITPIYNDG
+110 YEITDIYKDE
-120 DHKHH
+120 DHEHH
-125 ADFVPVRDVLKWGS
+125 ADFAPVGDGLKWGS
-139 YDDHTF
+139 YKDHTF

-151 ERIETYPDEV
+151 ERIEAYPNEV
-161 DMKGI
+161 DMKGM

-269 DKSKLKEGSVLDD
+269 DKIDNSKLKEGSVLDD

-291 NNNGERYIKLNPG
+291 YNNGERYIKLKSG

-318 DGSTGDAA
+318 DGTEGNAA

-354 ILPDFDPERIQPNNW
+354 KLPDFDPERIQPNNW
-369 MSYMDGKVYVSQL
+369 MSYMDDKVYVSQL

-408 LRSATG
+408 LRSATE
-414 DEMKTI
+414 DEIKTI
-420 TEEIESFL
+420 TGEIESFL
-428 KNNDQE
+428 DKNSKE

-449 KMIDFNADMTL
+449 RMNDFNADMTL

-468 VINENMS
+468 VINEGES
-475 DITFYNDYSEDK
+475 GITFNGYTDSNT
-487 YNENEAK
+487 A
-494 YVIDNLIR
+494 ITA
-502 IGNNVSRAW
+502 IGNNTDREW
-511 TVTYCAYDNM
+511 TVTYCANDNM
-521 PKYIVKS
+521 LQSEVGS
-528 SNKAIYDHIVNTQEV
+528 SNKAIYDHIVNTQEG
-543 NTGIVMIPYACTENV
+543 NTGIVMIPYACTQNV
-558 VGESSTGPVERFQ
+558 GGGPGAGMP
-571 TYGDLFTQSIID
+571 TYGDLFAQSIID